1 MSAGA
6 DAEGAIERDG
16 AFVVFRYVRPLAR
29 PVPQVWAAITEPDRI
44 ARWFGSR
51 PEIDAQPGGA
61 YVVEHGNG
69 MRVEDRVLR
78 VEPPTLFEHTFWAQ
92 LNPDATVTWEL
103 AEDGTAVDG
112 AAEAGDAA
120 RLTLTHRLS
129 DADIDNALA
138 TVAAGDDRGAV
149 IARNAAG
156 WRRLLDR
163 LEAALD

>member
-44 ARWFGSR
+44 ERWFGSR
-51 PEIDAQPGGA
+51 PEIDARPGGA

-103 AEDGTAVDG
+103 AEN
-112 AAEAGDAA
+112 AAGA

-129 DADIDNALA
+129 DADIDHALA
-138 TVAAGDDRGAV
+138 TVAAGEDRGAV